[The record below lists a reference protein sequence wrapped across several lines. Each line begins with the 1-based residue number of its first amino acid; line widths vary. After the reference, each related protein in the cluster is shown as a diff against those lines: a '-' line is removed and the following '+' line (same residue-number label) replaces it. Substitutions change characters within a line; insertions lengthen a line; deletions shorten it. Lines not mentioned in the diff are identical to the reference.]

1 MALSGWKS
9 RGIFS
14 GVSMNKLLVSGLLA
28 GTALVALNAPSLA
41 QPRRAAPPSDPRIGV
56 LEQQLRDV
64 QLQLAQIKQ
73 RQDDSDPAAALSD
86 LKRSASDQYADIN
99 SQIAGLPRSNL
110 NNGRFTVT
118 SADGAFSLSLRG
130 LVQFDTGYFA
140 QGRNPPNVD
149 LNSGSNFRRA
159 QLGFQGTAWRD
170 WSYNFVYDFGGNGVE
185 GRGYIYTAYIQYDG
199 LKPFGFRIG
208 AYTPAAGI
216 EDQTGSADLIF
227 LERPASVDVG
237 RNIAGAPGREA
248 ASIYAQ
254 GDNYLVSLSYTG
266 KRTTDGTSTGASVG
280 TFDSQ
285 QALVGRASYLAINNS
300 DVKWLLDGHVT
311 HVLKLAD
318 TVASTGP
325 STTAIRLSNGPELAV
340 DASRTVDTG
349 SIDAKRATEFGF
361 ETAFAYDALY
371 TQGGWYHYDVERR
384 TALPN
389 PDFSGWYALATW
401 SLTGEQHAYDPA
413 TASFRQLRPSKP
425 LGTPGGFGA
434 LEVKARYSSIDLD
447 YQPLLAAASGG
458 VAGGQQNVWT
468 VGLNWYPTQ
477 GIRFALDYDN
487 IQVNHINAPATDISA
502 NAIGLRAQI
511 SL

>member
-1 MALSGWKS
+1 MHPAWEIRAGVQ
-9 RGIFS
+9 RGLMS
-14 GVSMNKLLVSGLLA
+14 KRLVSVLLA
-28 GTALVALNAPSLA
+28 GAAAMVLSVPAMA
-41 QPRRAAPPSDPRIGV
+41 QTRRAAPPADPRIGV

-64 QLQLAQIKQ
+64 QLQLAQIKS
-73 RQDDSDPAAALSD
+73 RQDASDNSAALSA
-86 LKRSASDQYADIN
+86 LKRSTSEEVAGIN
-99 SQIAGLPRSNL
+99 KRISGQPRSSL
-110 NNGRFTVT
+110 NNGRFTAT
-118 SADGAFSLSLRG
+118 SADGDFSLSLRG
-130 LVQFDTGYFA
+130 LVQFDMGHFA
-140 QGRNPPNVD
+140 QGRNPPSVD
-149 LNSGSNFRRA
+149 LNSGTNFRRA
-159 QLGFQGTAWRD
+159 QFGFQGTAWRD

-199 LKPFGFRIG
+199 LAPFGFRIG
-208 AYTPAAGI
+208 AFSPSMGI

-227 LERPASVDVG
+227 LERPASADVS

-248 ASIYAQ
+248 VSVYAQ
-254 GDNYLVSLSYTG
+254 GDRYLLSLSYTG

-285 QALVGRASYLAINNS
+285 QALIGRASFLAIGRE

-318 TVASTGP
+318 TSP
-325 STTAIRLSNGPELAV
+325 SPSATAIRFSSGPELAV

-349 SIDAKRATEFGF
+349 SIDARRVTEFGF
-361 ETAFAYDALY
+361 ETAFAFDALY
-371 TQGGWYHYDVERR
+371 TQGGWYRYEAVRR

-401 SLTGEQHAYDPA
+401 SLTGERRAYDA
-413 TASFRQLRPSKP
+413 DSASFRQLRPAKP
-425 LGTPGGFGA
+425 LGSPGGFGA
-434 LEVKARYSSIDLD
+434 FELKARYSSIDLD
-447 YQPLLAAASGG
+447 YQPFLAAASGG
-458 VAGGQQNVWT
+458 VAGGKQDVWT
-468 VGLNWYPTQ
+468 LGLNWYPTA

-502 NAIGLRAQI
+502 NAVGLRAQI

>member
-1 MALSGWKS
+1 
-9 RGIFS
+9 
-14 GVSMNKLLVSGLLA
+14 MNKRLVSILLT
-28 GTALVALNAPSLA
+28 GTTALVLSSPSWA
-41 QPRRAAPPSDPRIGV
+41 QSRRAAPDPRIGV

-64 QLQLAQIKQ
+64 QLQLAQIKS
-73 RQDDSDPAAALSD
+73 RQDTDNSAALSD
-86 LKRSASDQYADIN
+86 LKRSTSAEVAGIN
-99 SQIAGLPRSNL
+99 KRIAGQPRSSL

-118 SADGAFSLSLRG
+118 SADGDFSLSLRS
-130 LVQFDTGYFA
+130 LVQFDVGYFA
-140 QGRNPPNVD
+140 QGRNPPGVD
-149 LNSGSNFRRA
+149 LNSGTNFRRA

-199 LKPFGFRIG
+199 LAPFGIRIG
-208 AYTPAAGI
+208 AFSPSVGI

-227 LERPASVDVG
+227 LERPASADIS

-248 ASIYAQ
+248 ASLYVQ
-254 GDNYLVSLSYTG
+254 GDNYLVSFSYTG

-285 QALVGRASYLAINNS
+285 QALIGRASFLAINNS

-318 TVASTGP
+318 TAPGTGP
-325 STTAIRLSNGPELAV
+325 TAIRFSSGPELAV

-361 ETAFAYDALY
+361 ETAFAYDRLY
-371 TQGGWYHYDVERR
+371 TQGGWYHYGIERR
-384 TALPN
+384 IGLPN
-389 PDFSGWYALATW
+389 PDFTGWYALATW
-401 SLTGEQHAYDPA
+401 SLTGEQRAYDPT
-413 TASFRQLRPSKP
+413 TASFRQLRPAKP
-425 LGTPGGFGA
+425 LGSPGGFGA
-434 LEVKARYSSIDLD
+434 FEVKARYSNVDLD
-447 YQPLLAAASGG
+447 YQPFLAAANGG
-458 VAGGQQNVWT
+458 VTGGQQNVWS
-468 VGLNWYPTQ
+468 VGLNWYPTA

-487 IQVNHINAPATDISA
+487 LQVNHVNAPATDISA
-502 NAIGLRAQI
+502 NAVGLRAQI

>member
-1 MALSGWKS
+1 MRPPAGTRRFRWGLMDK
-9 RGIFS
+9 R
-14 GVSMNKLLVSGLLA
+14 LVSIFLT
-28 GTALVALNAPSLA
+28 GTALMAMSLPSLA
-41 QPRRAAPPSDPRIGV
+41 QPRRAAAPDPRIGV

-64 QLQLAQIKQ
+64 QLQLAQIKN
-73 RQDDSDPAAALSD
+73 RQDANDNSAALSD
-86 LKRSASDQYADIN
+86 LKRSTSDEVAGINKRIASQ
-99 SQIAGLPRSNL
+99 PRSNL

-118 SADGAFSLSLRG
+118 SADGDFSLSLRG

-140 QGRNPPNVD
+140 QGRNPPSVD
-149 LNSGSNFRRA
+149 LNSGTNFRRA

-208 AYTPAAGI
+208 AYTPSAGI

-254 GDNYLVSLSYTG
+254 DDNYLISLSYTG

-280 TFDSQ
+280 TFDAQ
-285 QALVGRASYLAINNS
+285 QALIGRASFLAINRS

-318 TVASTGP
+318 TVPSTGP
-325 STTAIRLSNGPELAV
+325 ATTAIRFSSGPELAV

-371 TQGGWYHYDVERR
+371 TQGGWYHYGIERR

-389 PDFSGWYALATW
+389 PDFTGWYALATW
-401 SLTGEQHAYDPA
+401 SLTGEQRAYDPA
-413 TASFRQLRPSKP
+413 TASFRQLRPNRP
-425 LGTPGGFGA
+425 LGSPGGFGA
-434 LEVKARYSSIDLD
+434 FELKARYSNVDLD
-447 YQPLLAAASGG
+447 YQPFLATASGG
-458 VAGGQQNVWT
+458 VIGGQQNVWT
-468 VGLNWYPTQ
+468 VGLNWYPNA

-487 IQVNHINAPATDISA
+487 IQVNHVNAPATDISA
-502 NAIGLRAQI
+502 NAVALRAQI

>member
-1 MALSGWKS
+1 MRK
-9 RGIFS
+9 R
-14 GVSMNKLLVSGLLA
+14 LVPVLLA
-28 GTALVALNAPSLA
+28 GTAALVLSAPSLA

-56 LEQQLRDV
+56 LEQQLRDI
-64 QLQLAQIKQ
+64 QLQLAQIKS
-73 RQDDSDPAAALSD
+73 RQDDSGNGAALRD
-86 LKRSASDQYADIN
+86 LKRSTSGQIADIDKK
-99 SQIAGLPRSNL
+99 IAGQPKSNL

-118 SADGAFSLSLRG
+118 SPDGDFSLSLRA
-130 LVQFDTGYFA
+130 LVQFDMGYFA

-149 LNSGSNFRRA
+149 LNSGTNFRRA
-159 QLGFQGTAWRD
+159 QVGFQGTAWRD

-199 LKPFGFRIG
+199 LAPFGFRIG
-208 AYTPAAGI
+208 AFSPSIGI

-227 LERPASVDVG
+227 LERPASADVS

-248 ASIYAQ
+248 VSVYAQ
-254 GDNYLVSLSYTG
+254 GDRYLLSLSYTG
-266 KRTTDGTSTGASVG
+266 KRTTDGTSTGAAVG

-285 QALVGRASYLAINNS
+285 QALIGRASFLAINRD

-318 TVASTGP
+318 TTP
-325 STTAIRLSNGPELAV
+325 SPSATAIRFSSGPELAV

-349 SIDAKRATEFGF
+349 SIDARRVTEFGF
-361 ETAFAYDALY
+361 ETAFAYDVLY
-371 TQGGWYHYDVERR
+371 TQGGWYRYEAQRR

-401 SLTGEQHAYDPA
+401 SLTGEQRAYEADS
-413 TASFRQLRPSKP
+413 ASFRQLRPAKP
-425 LGTPGGFGA
+425 LGSPGGFGA
-434 LEVKARYSSIDLD
+434 FELKARYSTIDLD
-447 YQPLLAAASGG
+447 YQPFLAAASGG

-487 IQVNHINAPATDISA
+487 IQVNHVNAPATDISA

>member
-1 MALSGWKS
+1 MRK
-9 RGIFS
+9 R
-14 GVSMNKLLVSGLLA
+14 LLPVFLA
-28 GTALVALNAPSLA
+28 GTAGLVLNAPALA
-41 QPRRAAPPSDPRIGV
+41 QTRRAAPPDPRISV

-64 QLQLAQIKQ
+64 QLQLAQIKS
-73 RQDDSDPAAALSD
+73 RQDDRDNSATLSD
-86 LKRSASDQYADIN
+86 LKRSTSEQVADIN
-99 SQIAGLPRSNL
+99 KRIAGQPRSNL
-110 NNGRFTVT
+110 GNGRFTVT
-118 SADGAFSLSLRG
+118 SADGDFSLALRA
-130 LVQFDTGYFA
+130 LVQFDMGYFA

-149 LNSGSNFRRA
+149 LNSGTNFRRA
-159 QLGFQGTAWRD
+159 QFGFQGTAWRD

-208 AYTPAAGI
+208 AFSPSMGI

-227 LERPASVDVG
+227 LERPASSDVS

-248 ASIYAQ
+248 ASLYAQ
-254 GDNYLVSLSYTG
+254 GDRYLLSVSYTG
-266 KRTTDGTSTGASVG
+266 KRTTDGTSTGAAVG

-285 QALVGRASYLAINNS
+285 QALIGRASFLAINGS

-318 TVASTGP
+318 TAP
-325 STTAIRLSNGPELAV
+325 SPSATAIRFSSGPELAV

-361 ETAFAYDALY
+361 ETAFASGAFYA
-371 TQGGWYHYDVERR
+371 QGGWFHYGIERR
-384 TALPN
+384 TAVPN
-389 PDFSGWYALATW
+389 PDFTGWYALATW
-401 SLTGEQHAYDPA
+401 SLTGEQRAYDP
-413 TASFRQLRPSKP
+413 TSASFRQLRPSKP
-425 LGTPGGFGA
+425 LGSPGGFGA
-434 LEVKARYSSIDLD
+434 FELKARYSNIDLD
-447 YQPLLAAASGG
+447 YQPFLAAASGG
-458 VAGGQQNVWT
+458 VDGGQQNVWT

-487 IQVNHINAPATDISA
+487 IQVNHVNAPANDISA
-502 NAIGLRAQI
+502 NAIALRTQI